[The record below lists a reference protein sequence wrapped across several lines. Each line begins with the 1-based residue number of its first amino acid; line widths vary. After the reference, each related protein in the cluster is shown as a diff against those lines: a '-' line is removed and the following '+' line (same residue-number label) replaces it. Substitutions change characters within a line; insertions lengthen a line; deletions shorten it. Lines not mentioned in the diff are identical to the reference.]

1 MAPKRKKPIQSSC
14 KSDQPQSTSK
24 VIKTE
29 VSPGLFTTRYSTRS
43 ATGLESTVC
52 VIEHDPLDIPAD
64 TFKAECSDQE
74 LSDSEQEIDLKVEDS
89 SHVKQPPVNYN
100 PVVLLDELNSVM
112 INEHVDDSA
121 VECEE
126 NGDIPNNN
134 DPQQETPQKLP
145 KFQFDSG
152 KVSDLIVKK
161 DQISDCEDN
170 IGNRAEKEQP
180 KERIGNKKDES
191 EKNKI
196 ALETNTRA
204 EKENAKRSMGN
215 EKGCQTY
222 ELECT
227 ENICLFCKK
236 LSKNMKT
243 HLKTAHT
250 NEKEMKKALACAS
263 PSKRRDRLDHVIKL
277 GNFFHN
283 MEALRT
289 GKGLLMIIR
298 MEDENVVGPLNYEP
312 CPYCLTFTRKKNLIL
327 HKPICP
333 DYNPSLTDSQLPLT
347 KARILFESRNAVDFV
362 WMKQDTGI
370 PDRTSTS
377 TNSSKT
383 APKIVENPFP
393 YPASTPKTTEKVP
406 LVNTST
412 STNSSKVGW
421 KKNTSLSIKECYS

>member
-64 TFKAECSDQE
+64 TFKAECSEQD
-74 LSDSEQEIDLKVEDS
+74 LSDLEQEVDLKVEDIS

-112 INEHVDDSA
+112 INEQA